1 MEEDLK
7 ALSGIAEL
15 ESEEGDEVDLI
26 RRASNKYDFIQLVN
40 SIGTLDFKSIY
51 ENIMNNEYSIE
62 ERYNL
67 AVEILDKIQDVY
79 GIELTLSNTPSL
91 HEIVSVFKF
100 IKFLEYDYISFI
112 ADIWKFLNVNLRSD
126 IRTFCI
132 TNADQIM
139 KVIDEQIETHFLPE
153 IISNFLRTYNK
164 EDMIR
169 LFIELTEKSKMRI
182 VLKIKEEEI

>member
-112 ADIWKFLNVNLRSD
+112 ADIWKF
-126 IRTFCI
+126 

-139 KVIDEQIETHFLPE
+139 KVVDEQIETHFLSE

-169 LFIELTEKSKMRI
+169 LFIELTEKSKMRV
-182 VLKIKEEEI
+182 VLKIEEEEI